1 MPQVCYRLVETPT
14 TACMPRCA
22 RPELLHGE
30 NRFTGNSGTVKIS
43 LKFGNVIS
51 VLHCFEKKTRQT
63 EKKDTNLIVKR
74 FKATRNRYKPN
85 I

>member
-1 MPQVCYRLVETPT
+1 MPQVCCRLVETRT

-43 LKFGNVIS
+43 LKLGGCRNFTIRIVSTFLNNV
-51 VLHCFEKKTRQT
+51 LYLARPKKLAQYVG
-63 EKKDTNLIVKR
+63 E
-74 FKATRNRYKPN
+74 
-85 I
+85 